1 MSNKIL
7 IKRGSGAPT
16 TSDLDNYE
24 IAYDTSA
31 NKLYIRDGSDIIP
44 FGAIVDEDNFASDD
58 ANRSPS
64 QQSVKAYVASEL
76 AAAGAGDIT
85 AVVAGT
91 GLSGGANSGSATLNI
106 DSTVATLTGSQTLT
120 NKTIAS
126 PTFTGDVTFDDASTP
141 QLNITDTTN
150 TVSLRLAASDTLGT
164 VGTTTDHNLNIIRN
178 GIGKLTFYDTYTMHN
193 NGGND
198 LDFRA
203 KDSSN
208 NVVFKVDAGTSKT
221 EISTLLLDS
230 VSVSA
235 IQSSGESFA
244 DNDTSLMT
252 SAAINDRIESFGY
265 ITTDTNTVTT
275 NIAGTG
281 VSVSSGTGNS
291 TISIGQSVG
300 TSDTVAF
307 GRVNLG
313 STNDTTYLTGDSK
326 LSIDGYIMANA
337 IVNTPETGSG
347 PAAITF
353 GDGPTLGSDQISL
366 VTGGARRLYVNSSGN
381 ITIAQ
386 NLSVNGTIGGS
397 AIKDQDDMSSNSAT
411 HLATQQSIKA
421 YVDAEVAGIVN
432 SAPAA
437 LNTLDELAAALG
449 DDANFA
455 TTTSTSLGNR
465 LRVDTASQGL
475 TGTQQANAITNLGIT
490 ATKAELNYVDGVTSN
505 IQTQL
510 NAKQS
515 ATTFTTNGMLS
526 GRSTTSIDTTGDSAG
541 LTINYLSSSASGKP
555 TGTDHSLLTMSYS
568 SAWQNQIAQ
577 DWRNDGR
584 IYIRG
589 QNNGTWSSWHQ
600 VWSDD
605 DFANNS
611 SNWNTA
617 YSWGN
622 HASAGYLSTSGTA
635 ANSTLLNNLGA
646 GSFLRSDAA
655 DTSTGKITFSSGLQD
670 NTTHIGYTGGHG
682 LEGSNLTA
690 QNWADFPVGFRGMMR
705 SGQGSTYGSPTTNYG
720 YFLKFANRDSGGG
733 WGGIWI
739 DYNTTTNA
747 YIGTT
752 TVNTSYASWGK
763 IWTDTNDGVNSGL
776 DADLLD
782 GYHLSGTRN
791 AANTVPVRDGN
802 GYLNLGWINTTS
814 GNTTS
819 ASSDYYV
826 NTNDGYIRKKT
837 LANVRTE
844 IMGVSSGASFLR
856 SDADDTFTGDLVSS
870 VRNKGVFGTYDPAKT
885 DHIWSM
891 GTSYRNSSTGADFGN
906 LYGLAYKHTNNST
919 GGNMAGGHQMVWV
932 TNGTP
937 RAALGE
943 VSIWSKNY
951 FQAAG
956 NYGGSWDNNN
966 NTALTFTASSSG
978 TAYNVLRCD
987 TDNGFKLQTLGGTGG
1002 TQRWYTS
1009 GSNYIQFTGTTITA
1023 SLNGTASNAALLDN
1037 IDSSQFLRS
1046 DANDTF
1052 TGTLTG
1058 SRIDLGYAHGAS
1070 NSIGCSNWF
1079 RSSGNSGWYNGSY
1092 AGGIYM
1098 TDTTWVRTY
1107 NSKALYVANQIAA
1120 TGDVT
1125 AYYSDERLKTKIET
1139 IDNAV
1144 NKVMS
1149 LEGFIYEENE
1159 LAEELGYTNKGKRQ
1173 AGVSAQQVEKV
1184 LPEAVTLAAVDM
1196 ETDEFSG
1203 EITSKSGENY
1213 LTVKYEK
1220 IVPLL
1225 IEAIKEQQQQINKL
1239 KEQLNG

>member
-24 IAYDTSA
+24 IAYDTGA

-64 QQSVKAYVASEL
+64 QQSVKAYIASEL

-85 AVVAGT
+85 AVNITAGT
-91 GLSGGANSGSATLNI
+91 GLSGSVNTTSGAHT
-106 DSTVATLTGSQTLT
+106 QTL
-120 NKTIAS
+120 S
-126 PTFTGDVTFDDASTP
+126 VSG
-141 QLNITDTTN
+141 L
-150 TVSLRLAASDTLGT
+150 TVSELAAGSL
-164 VGTTTDHNLNIIRN
+164 TT
-178 GIGKLTFYDTYTMHN
+178 
-193 NGGND
+193 
-198 LDFRA
+198 
-203 KDSSN
+203 
-208 NVVFKVDAGTSKT
+208 
-221 EISTLLLDS
+221 S
-230 VSVSA
+230 V
-235 IQSSGESFA
+235 ESFA
-244 DNDTSLMT
+244 DNDTTLMT

-307 GRVNLG
+307 GRVNIG
-313 STNDTTYLTGDSK
+313 STDTSSYLTGDPK
-326 LSIDGYIMANA
+326 LAANGYIMVQG
-337 IVNTPETGSG
+337 IVNESETGTA

-353 GDGPTLGSDQISL
+353 GDGATLGSDQISL
-366 VTGGARRLYVNSSGN
+366 VTAGNRRLYVASNGN
-381 ITIAQ
+381 VTIAE
-386 NLSVNGTIGGS
+386 NLTVNGTIGGS

-455 TTTSTSLGNR
+455 TTTSTALGNR

-490 ATKAELNYVDGVTSN
+490 ATKAELNYVDGVTSA

-510 NAKQS
+510 N
-515 ATTFTTNGMLS
+515 
-526 GRSTTSIDTTGDSAG
+526 
-541 LTINYLSSSASGKP
+541 GK
-555 TGTDHSLLTMSYS
+555 
-568 SAWQNQIAQ
+568 
-577 DWRNDGR
+577 
-584 IYIRG
+584 
-589 QNNGTWSSWHQ
+589 
-600 VWSDD
+600 
-605 DFANNS
+605 
-611 SNWNTA
+611 
-617 YSWGN
+617 
-622 HASAGYLSTSGTA
+622 LSTSGTA

-705 SGQGSTYGSPTTNYG
+705 SGQGSTYGSPTSNYG

-739 DYNTTTNA
+739 DYNNTTNA

-870 VRNKGVFGTYDPAKT
+870 VRNKGVFGTYDSTKT

-906 LYGLAYKHTNNST
+906 LYGLAYKHVNNST

-1079 RSSGNSGWYNGSY
+1079 RSSGQTGWYNGTY
-1092 AGGIYM
+1092 GGGIRM
-1098 TDTTWVRTY
+1098 TDTTWVRVY
-1107 NSKALYVANQIAA
+1107 NGKAFYVANQIAA

-1144 NKVMS
+1144 DKVMS